1 MPYSKI
7 PMKDTLMPLFF
18 VCSFSPSPIFHPRIC
33 TRCIG
38 RYRIAPAPYLPDP
51 VRRNLFGSH
60 LPSRRS
66 SLHVPDL
73 SAAIFRLLSNE
84 LSRYSKIPIS
94 KSRSTILL
102 CHLFALCAL
111 LPRIPTVRAVFL
123 LCGLLFSCLPLLRL
137 KRQCRR
143 RPIRAAPVFL
153 S

>member
-1 MPYSKI
+1 
-7 PMKDTLMPLFF
+7 MPLFF
-18 VCSFSPSPIFHPRIC
+18 VCSLSPSPIFRPRIC

-94 KSRSTILL
+94 KSRSTVLL
-102 CHLFALCAL
+102 CHLFASSAL
-111 LPRIPTVRAVFL
+111 PSLIQTVRAVSL
-123 LCGLLFSCLPLLRL
+123 LCEIFSPLSCLPLLRL